1 MRRGLGAG
9 RALVAIGSVLALIGC
24 FLPWV
29 TAGELSGRVVTSN
42 GLSGTGILVFLAACG
57 MLLLV
62 VLPYASS
69 SGRSALD
76 RPLAYALLAGVAIV
90 GLVVRVA
97 QLWSDGALELWPPGP
112 SIGLWV
118 CLAGLAFVALGVG
131 QLLGERPPAPP
142 LRPRR

>member
-9 RALVAIGSVLALIGC
+9 RALIAVGSVLALIGT

-29 TAGELSGRVVTSN
+29 TAGELSGQVVTAN

-57 MLLLV
+57 MLLLM

-69 SGRSALD
+69 SGRSGLD
-76 RPLAYALLAGVAIV
+76 RPLAYALLAGVAIA
-90 GLVVRVA
+90 GLVIRVA
-97 QLWSDGALELWPPGP
+97 QLWSDGALELWPPGDAL
-112 SIGLWV
+112 GLWV
-118 CLAGLAFVALGVG
+118 CIAGLVLVALGVG

-142 LRPRR
+142 YRSRR